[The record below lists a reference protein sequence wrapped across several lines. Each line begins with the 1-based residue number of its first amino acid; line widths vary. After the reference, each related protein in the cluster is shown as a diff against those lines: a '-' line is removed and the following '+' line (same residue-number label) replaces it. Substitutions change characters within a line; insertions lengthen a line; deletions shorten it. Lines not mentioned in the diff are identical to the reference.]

1 MKKRDYLLFFCVLLF
16 GAVLFFIRDTF
27 VDIGENVLI
36 YVDNKLYKTVSL
48 SETCEIDIGTNTIA
62 IENGYAY
69 MKNATCPDKICVH
82 TGKINDNSKDI
93 VCLPNKV
100 LVKVTKKSTLDATTG

>member
-1 MKKRDYLLFFCVLLF
+1 MKKRDFLLIFCVIVVS
-16 GAVLFFIRDTF
+16 AVLFFVRNSF
-27 VDIGENVLI
+27 VKAGECVLI

-48 SETCEIDIGTNTIA
+48 SETIEIDVGTNTIV

-100 LVKVTKKSTLDATTG
+100 MVKVTKKSTLDATSG

>member
-1 MKKRDYLLFFCVLLF
+1 MKKRDFLLFFCVALTC
-16 GAVLFFIRDTF
+16 AVLFLIHNSF
-27 VDIGENVLI
+27 VEAGESVLI

-48 SETCEIDIGTNTIA
+48 SDTCEIDIGTNTVV

-69 MKNATCPDKICVH
+69 MKDATCPDKICIH

-100 LVKVTKKSTLDATTG
+100 MVKVTKKSTLDATSG

>member
-1 MKKRDYLLFFCVLLF
+1 MKKRDFLLIFCVIIVA
-16 GAVLFFIRDTF
+16 AVLFLVRDSF
-27 VDIGENVLI
+27 VDVGDSVLI
-36 YVDNKLYKTVSL
+36 YVDDELYKTVSL
-48 SETCEIDIGTNTIA
+48 SENCEIDVGTNTIV

-100 LVKVTKKSTLDATTG
+100 MVKVTKKSTLDAISG

>member
-1 MKKRDYLLFFCVLLF
+1 MKKRDFLLIFCVIIVS
-16 GAVLFFIRDTF
+16 AVLFLVRNSF
-27 VDIGENVLI
+27 VESGESVLI

-48 SETCEIDIGTNTIA
+48 SETIEIDVGTNTIV

-69 MKNATCPDKICVH
+69 MKNATCPDKICVN
-82 TGKINDNSKDI
+82 TGKINDNSRDI

-100 LVKVTKKSTLDATTG
+100 MVRVSKKSTLDAVSG